1 MLGYLRVLPGMDDQA
16 VNAAERQMRAL
27 AEAEGF
33 CLGEVFTEY
42 QWHHLAALEAL
53 VEHALRHEVRHVVVP
68 STPHLN
74 TVPSLA
80 FIAQVALQEALGGL
94 VWVAQ
99 VTEEEAASVAA
110 LLDARSL

>member
-1 MLGYLRVLPGMDDQA
+1 MDEQA
-16 VNAAERQMRAL
+16 LKAAEAAMKEL

-33 CLGEVFTEY
+33 AFDELFVETPWLY
-42 QWHHLAALEAL
+42 TSALEAL
-53 VEHALRHEVRHVVVP
+53 VEHCNRHDVRHVVVP

-80 FIAQVALQEALGGL
+80 FIAQVALQEVLGGL

-99 VTEEEAASVAA
+99 VTDEEAASIRA
-110 LLDARSL
+110 LLDARPL